1 MIILDIMLK
10 NIVYLIESK
19 YKNDI
24 DFEKD
29 FGIARSTVSAWRK
42 GKLKSYKKMSNEIA
56 TFFGVSIDWLYGNE
70 QKNKLS
76 PEEESLSDMDKEMLS
91 LFKELGERDRKLALA
106 QLRTMLSVH
115 EDSTKK

>member
-1 MIILDIMLK
+1 VVILDIMLK

-56 TFFGVSIDWLYGNE
+56 TFFDVSLDWLAGTE
-70 QKNKLS
+70 QKNKPTAERSELINKILTICDGL
-76 PEEESLSDMDKEMLS
+76 PEDKQT
-91 LFKELGERDRKLALA
+91 ELLEYAKYLVAKDK
-106 QLRTMLSVH
+106 
-115 EDSTKK
+115 